1 MESNEKLLDEIL
13 HEQILKLKAMDLSS
27 DEAGNVTSNMK
38 NIAATKE
45 SLEGAKEKKS
55 SGFFKVLGIVG
66 SVLGIGLGA
75 AVPTGLSIFRANRK
89 R

>member
-1 MESNEKLLDEIL
+1 MENNQKLLDDIL
-13 HEQILKLKAMDLSS
+13 QEQIMKLKAMDLSS
-27 DEAGNVTSNMK
+27 DAACNLTDNMK

-55 SGFFKVLGIVG
+55 SGFYKVLGIIG

-75 AVPTGLSIFRANRK
+75 AVPMGINAASHHRK

>member
-1 MESNEKLLDEIL
+1 MESNQKLLDEVL
-13 HEQILKLKAMDLSS
+13 KEQIMKLKAIDLSS
-27 DEAGNVTSNMK
+27 DAACNMTDNMK
-38 NIAATKE
+38 NIAATME

-55 SGFFKVLGIVG
+55 SGFYKVLGVIG

-75 AVPTGLSIFRANRK
+75 AVPMGINAASHRRK